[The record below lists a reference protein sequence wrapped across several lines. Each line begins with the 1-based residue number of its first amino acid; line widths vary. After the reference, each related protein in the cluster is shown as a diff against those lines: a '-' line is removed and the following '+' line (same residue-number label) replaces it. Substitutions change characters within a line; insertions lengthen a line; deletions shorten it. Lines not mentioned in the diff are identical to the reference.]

1 MSSYTTTLRRLIDP
15 EANTAGYQFVKGH
28 YENGAWVPAA
38 ITKIEVPTGFTLWET
53 GDKAYPLIFDDP
65 NWEGYDPTFRS
76 SLNSKIVDFYWG
88 YEIGSETP
96 SMFKQRINQKMRLI
110 MPYYNLLFKAQWE
123 NFKQF
128 DPNTFYKE
136 KEYKGGTE
144 KEYKGG
150 TEKEYKGGTEKEL
163 GERKQYDYSGSA
175 TYGVENDG
183 SISNEGKQYNFDTP
197 QNMSSLNVN
206 SPDHMSSAAVVKN
219 NQGKVYTQN
228 GKYNGTTMT
237 TDPTFIADA
246 VKDTEKYT
254 NDRKD
259 TEKYTNDRKDTEKY
273 TNDRK
278 DTEKGYNT
286 SRYTQYK
293 EYLEGLKNIEQM
305 IIDELRDCFMLCY

>member
-15 EANTAGYQFVKGH
+15 EANTAGYKFVKGH
-28 YENGAWVPAA
+28 YENNVWVPAA

-163 GERKQYDYSGSA
+163 GERKQYDHSGSA

-259 TEKYTNDRKDTEKY
+259 I
-273 TNDRK
+273 
-278 DTEKGYNT
+278 EKGYNT

>member
-28 YENGAWVPAA
+28 YENNVWVPAA

-163 GERKQYDYSGSA
+163 GERKQYDHSGSA

-219 NQGKVYTQN
+219 NQSKVYTQN

-259 TEKYTNDRKDTEKY
+259 I
-273 TNDRK
+273 
-278 DTEKGYNT
+278 EKGYNT

>member
-28 YENGAWVPAA
+28 YENNVWVPAA
-38 ITKIEVPTGFTLWET
+38 MTKIEAPTGFTLWET

-110 MPYYNLLFKAQWE
+110 MPYYNLLFKTQWE

-163 GERKQYDYSGSA
+163 GERKQYDHSGSA

-183 SISNEGKQYNFDTP
+183 SIGNEGKQYNFDTP
-197 QNMSSLNVN
+197 QNMSSLNTN

-219 NQGKVYTQN
+219 NQGKVYT
-228 GKYNGTTMT
+228 
-237 TDPTFIADA
+237 
-246 VKDTEKYT
+246 
-254 NDRKD
+254 
-259 TEKYTNDRKDTEKY
+259 
-273 TNDRK
+273 
-278 DTEKGYNT
+278 
-286 SRYTQYK
+286 
-293 EYLEGLKNIEQM
+293 
-305 IIDELRDCFMLCY
+305 

>member
-28 YENGAWVPAA
+28 YENGVWVPAA

-163 GERKQYDYSGSA
+163 GERKQYDHSGSA

-228 GKYNGTTMT
+228 GNYNGTTMT
-237 TDPTFIADA
+237 TDPTFIEDA
-246 VKDTEKYT
+246 V
-254 NDRKD
+254 
-259 TEKYTNDRKDTEKY
+259 KDTEKY